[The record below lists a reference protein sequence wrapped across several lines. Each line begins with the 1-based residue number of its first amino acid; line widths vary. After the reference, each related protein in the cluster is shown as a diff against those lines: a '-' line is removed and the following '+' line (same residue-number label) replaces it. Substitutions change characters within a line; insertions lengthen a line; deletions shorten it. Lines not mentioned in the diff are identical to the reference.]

1 MSEHNLLNY
10 LAFRQS
16 RGVSVS
22 SLRVSVQAL
31 RHRHILSSLDVSV
44 FASHKARLLLQGAL
58 RSECSRGKAKARNGI
73 TVDKLRRVAAHL
85 HGTGDKFETT
95 LMRSALTL
103 AYHGLLRVSE
113 YTSTAPAK
121 QLTLERIHLSANSTT
136 VDLPFTKICQYGQG
150 TKVTVARTSTFTCSV
165 AALETY
171 LRYRRMTPGVVF
183 THCTGHPLKAAE
195 VNSLLRVALPGLG
208 ISSHSVRIGGATT
221 ASKRGVTGQTLRAA
235 GRWKSTACQK
245 YLCFNDDD
253 SRAVSLM
260 IA

>member
-44 FASHKARLLLQGAL
+44 FASHKVRLLLQGAL
-58 RSECSRGKAKARNGI
+58 RSECSGGKAKTRNGI
-73 TVDKLRRVAAHL
+73 TVDQLRRVAAHL
-85 HGTGDKFETT
+85 RGTGDEFETA
-95 LMRSALTL
+95 LMWSALTL

-113 YTSTAPAK
+113 YTSTAPAE
-121 QLTLERIHLSANSTT
+121 QLTLDRIHFSANSAT
-136 VDLPFTKICQYGQG
+136 VDLPFTKTCQYGQG
-150 TKVTVARTSTFTCSV
+150 TKVTVARTNTFTCPV

-171 LRYRRMTPGVVF
+171 LRSRRMTPGVAF
-183 THCTGHPLKAAE
+183 THRTGHPLKAAE
-195 VNSLLRVALPGLG
+195 VNSLLCVALSGLG
-208 ISSHSVRIGGATT
+208 ISSHSLRIGGATT
-221 ASKRGVTGQTLRAA
+221 ASKRGVTDQALRAA
-235 GRWKSTACQK
+235 GRWKSTAYQK
-245 YLCFNDDD
+245 YVRFDDDD